1 MSSKKRG
8 GGGGRFAL
16 APILFNLLEDVME
29 QVDHTVYDDFDFP
42 EKLGHGLFVQK
53 VNEGVTVTGP
63 SGTVVNDRM
72 KITYA

>member
-1 MSSKKRG
+1 
-8 GGGGRFAL
+8 
-16 APILFNLLEDVME
+16 ME